1 MAEDTMSALSV
12 RQPYAEQIM
21 RGEKQFEYR
30 NQITHKRGRVYIY
43 ASKTPGDEE
52 DFHDMKLQPGD
63 LPTGVI
69 IGTVEVI
76 DCTGEPGDYEW
87 HLANPQRLKKPIKPQ
102 RHPQPVWFK
111 PFKP

>member
-1 MAEDTMSALSV
+1 M
-12 RQPYAEQIM
+12 
-21 RGEKQFEYR
+21 
-30 NQITHKRGRVYIY
+30 NHIY

-52 DFHDMKLQPGD
+52 DFYDMKLQPGD

-87 HLANPQRLKKPIKPQ
+87 HLANPQRLKKPIQPQ

-111 PFKP
+111 PFK